1 MEKELEL
8 LDKTINEARGEE
20 ERAWIILGQRV
31 GVYRVVIRVIDVE
44 TGEVLDSIE
53 NKNIAQVF
61 EEWAMGR
68 EQRLKLRTELKRLS
82 SHNCAH
88 FKLSNRCVFCPDGE
102 PSCRYF
108 RAGALKELRCRYFET
123 HILPADLQ
131 KTEPCGRPST

>member
-61 EEWAMGR
+61 EEWGYGEGTAV
-68 EQRLKLRTELKRLS
+68 EV
-82 SHNCAH
+82 A
-88 FKLSNRCVFCPDGE
+88 DGIK
-102 PSCRYF
+102 
-108 RAGALKELRCRYFET
+108 AAV
-123 HILPADLQ
+123 
-131 KTEPCGRPST
+131 